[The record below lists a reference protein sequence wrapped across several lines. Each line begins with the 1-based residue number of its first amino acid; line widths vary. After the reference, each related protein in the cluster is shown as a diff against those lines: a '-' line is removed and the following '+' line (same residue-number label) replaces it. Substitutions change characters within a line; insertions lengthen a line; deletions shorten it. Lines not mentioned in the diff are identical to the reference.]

1 MKRTL
6 GTLVVLAG
14 LTGLGLYVAVRLRKH
29 RKLTQVADNGYETAH
44 DVLYPGKE
52 LKSKK
57 LRYGP
62 ILPE

>member
-1 MKRTL
+1 MKKTL
-6 GTLVVLAG
+6 GALVVLAG
-14 LTGLGLYVAVRLRKH
+14 LAGLGIYVTRRMKKH

-52 LKSKK
+52 LKGRK